1 LRETAGFNGAANEA
15 QGQGGSI
22 GMAPEPL
29 HTEPLRE
36 TNCYLEHGLERQLMS
51 SSSEEAGKLSL
62 ELAGVLA
69 QSKE

>member
-1 LRETAGFNGAANEA
+1 
-15 QGQGGSI
+15 
-22 GMAPEPL
+22 MAPGAPPHRAL
-29 HTEPLRE
+29 TRPLRE